1 MTDQARL
8 YGAVL
13 YELKL
18 PEDMVYETGRILKEN
33 PELVQVLADPGL
45 TAVKKEAVID
55 KIWKEPEFSLSMA
68 SFIKKACGAGCIGQM
83 EDVFSV
89 WEQCRRDEKGILKAQ
104 LLYVTEPDE
113 AQIAGIKAF
122 LCREYGKKEVQLSM
136 AAHPELLGGFV
147 LRTGD
152 MEYDYSLKEQLAD
165 LFSA

>member
-68 SFIKKACGAGCIGQM
+68 SGRWKM
-83 EDVFSV
+83 
-89 WEQCRRDEKGILKAQ
+89 
-104 LLYVTEPDE
+104 
-113 AQIAGIKAF
+113 
-122 LCREYGKKEVQLSM
+122 
-136 AAHPELLGGFV
+136 
-147 LRTGD
+147 
-152 MEYDYSLKEQLAD
+152 YSLYGN
-165 LFSA
+165 SAGEMKRVF

>member
-122 LCREYGKKEVQLSM
+122 FMQRVWKKGSAAYHGCTPGAAGRFRPSHRGYGI
-136 AAHPELLGGFV
+136 
-147 LRTGD
+147 
-152 MEYDYSLKEQLAD
+152 
-165 LFSA
+165 

>member
-68 SFIKKACGAGCIGQM
+68 SYKKSLRCGMHRADGRCI
-83 EDVFSV
+83 
-89 WEQCRRDEKGILKAQ
+89 
-104 LLYVTEPDE
+104 
-113 AQIAGIKAF
+113 
-122 LCREYGKKEVQLSM
+122 LCMGTVQ
-136 AAHPELLGGFV
+136 E
-147 LRTGD
+147 R
-152 MEYDYSLKEQLAD
+152 
-165 LFSA
+165 

>member
-55 KIWKEPEFSLSMA
+55 KRWKEPEF
-68 SFIKKACGAGCIGQM
+68 
-83 EDVFSV
+83 
-89 WEQCRRDEKGILKAQ
+89 
-104 LLYVTEPDE
+104 
-113 AQIAGIKAF
+113 
-122 LCREYGKKEVQLSM
+122 
-136 AAHPELLGGFV
+136 
-147 LRTGD
+147 
-152 MEYDYSLKEQLAD
+152 
-165 LFSA
+165 